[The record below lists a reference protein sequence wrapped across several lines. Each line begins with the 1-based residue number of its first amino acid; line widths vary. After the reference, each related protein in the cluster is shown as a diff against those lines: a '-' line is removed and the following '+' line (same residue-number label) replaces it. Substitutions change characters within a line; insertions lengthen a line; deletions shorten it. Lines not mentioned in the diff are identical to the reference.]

1 MNEQDRLLAERHA
14 ERERIANE
22 RNDREVPSTYAPIQ
36 RERTESKECTITWW
50 KYPEQSP
57 QFQITATASYPTG
70 EKRYV
75 VLSLIGLAD
84 LYYQISEVLQKQG
97 VIP

>member
-1 MNEQDRLLAERHA
+1 MNEQDKLLAERHA
-14 ERERIANE
+14 ERERLSEEQI
-22 RNDREVPSTYAPIQ
+22 IQ
-36 RERTESKECTITWW
+36 KLGIERERTESKECTITWW

-57 QFQITATASYPTG
+57 QFQITATADTTG
-70 EKRYV
+70 KRYV

-84 LYYQISEVLQKQG
+84 LYYRISEVLQKQG